1 MADWKCS
8 KCNVEMEEAEDIK
21 MIFGELDLPPAKGY
35 RCPVCGV
42 EYLDGDYVT
51 EELASI
57 EQMLEGK

>member
-1 MADWKCS
+1 
-8 KCNVEMEEAEDIK
+8 MEETEDIK
-21 MIFGELDLPPAKGY
+21 MIFGDLDLPPARGY

-51 EELASI
+51 EELASV